1 MQNRQ
6 RNFSVYLSL
15 RDYFKKTPARD
26 MVRGN
31 LVNMP
36 RNALIALQG
45 MKLTDE
51 ISLISYYGMSVVS

>member
-1 MQNRQ
+1 
-6 RNFSVYLSL
+6 
-15 RDYFKKTPARD
+15 